1 MRTGGRPLRMR
12 VTRPRHMLLL
22 ALLAAAFAVPAV
34 GILLAVEA
42 AQTIGLG
49 QYDFVLFIAV
59 VAVLGGTSVIVGAA
73 ILWRVP
79 GNRIGLVMVLG
90 GMLLMSVFTAWP
102 ISIVR
107 GAAGD
112 AVASG
117 LANWWGTAALLPAI
131 ALMFP
136 TVGILFPDER
146 LPGPRW
152 RAPITAGVIAL
163 GIGTVLQMIAPWRL
177 EGDFT
182 LPNPLAIAG
191 VPVELSELG
200 GGLAALGTFLLFAI
214 AAVAVVVRLRRST
227 GVEHAQQKWLVASI
241 VAIAI
246 AFPLSFATS
255 FGPDALIDLLSVVT
269 GALVPIAVGIA
280 ILRYHLYEID
290 RIVSRT
296 IAYVV
301 ITTLLVLAYGGSI
314 VLLQGPLGTL
324 TGGDTLAVALSTL
337 AAAALFQPVR
347 RRVQTVVDRRFDRAR
362 FDADQ
367 TAAAFAD
374 RLGRG
379 VDIDTV
385 TADLARTARATVAP
399 TALGVWIRTAG
410 R

>member
-1 MRTGGRPLRMR
+1 MRTGGPPLGMR

-22 ALLAAAFAVPAV
+22 ALLAAAFTVPAV

-73 ILWRVP
+73 ITWRVP

-107 GAAGD
+107 EAAGD

-117 LANWWGTAALLPAI
+117 LYKLVGNCRPAARHRPDVPDRRDPVPRRAAARS
-131 ALMFP
+131 ALARADL
-136 TVGILFPDER
+136 GLR
-146 LPGPRW
+146 HRARHRH
-152 RAPITAGVIAL
+152 RAPDDRTMAARG
-163 GIGTVLQMIAPWRL
+163 RL
-177 EGDFT
+177 HT
-182 LPNPLAIAG
+182 PHPLAIAG

-200 GGLAALGTFLLFAI
+200 GDLAALGTFLLFAI

-227 GVEHAQQKWLVASI
+227 GVEHAQQKWLVASV

-269 GALVPIAVGIA
+269 GALVPIAWGSPSSA
-280 ILRYHLYEID
+280 ITCTR
-290 RIVSRT
+290 ST
-296 IAYVV
+296 
-301 ITTLLVLAYGGSI
+301 GS
-314 VLLQGPLGTL
+314 
-324 TGGDTLAVALSTL
+324 S
-337 AAAALFQPVR
+337 
-347 RRVQTVVDRRFDRAR
+347 
-362 FDADQ
+362 
-367 TAAAFAD
+367 
-374 RLGRG
+374 
-379 VDIDTV
+379 
-385 TADLARTARATVAP
+385 
-399 TALGVWIRTAG
+399 AG
-410 R
+410 RSPTW